1 MGKLPTIVRD
11 TEEHYSINE
20 SRRMVG
26 KTVQRVDFGTLKTTS
41 ARHQSEVLLIEFT
54 DGEILEIDTGSN
66 VADPQFESKIKPDDI
81 RIDLSLTWHNVQ

>member
-26 KTVQRVDFGTLKTTS
+26 KTVQRVDFGTLK
-41 ARHQSEVLLIEFT
+41 LL
-54 DGEILEIDTGSN
+54 
-66 VADPQFESKIKPDDI
+66 VHDI
-81 RIDLSLTWHNVQ
+81 RVKCC